1 MADPFQ
7 LALVLLGLI
16 DVTALYAGLVA
27 RRRHERR
34 IEARLQQSAHLYGL
48 VRVAVADRRFA

>member
-7 LALVLLGLI
+7 FAFVLVGLV
-16 DVTALYAGLVA
+16 DATALYALLVA